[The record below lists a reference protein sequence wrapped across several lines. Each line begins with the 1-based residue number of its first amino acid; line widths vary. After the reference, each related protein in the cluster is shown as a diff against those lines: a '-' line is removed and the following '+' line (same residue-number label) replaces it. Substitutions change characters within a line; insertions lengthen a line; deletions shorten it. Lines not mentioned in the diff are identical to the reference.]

1 MSADGVFEILREAF
15 MIAFCALLTLAL
27 LAGFALALLTFASG
41 RASSSC
47 PSAYSPARNIL
58 PHAGRAFV
66 RFDPVSK
73 TPFLSGETHDA

>member
-1 MSADGVFEILREAF
+1 MRGRVILEALREAF
-15 MIAFCALLTLAL
+15 MIALCALTTLAL

-47 PSAYSPARNIL
+47 PSAHSPARNIL

-66 RFDPVSK
+66 RFDPLSE
-73 TPFLSGETHDA
+73 TCLLSGETHDA